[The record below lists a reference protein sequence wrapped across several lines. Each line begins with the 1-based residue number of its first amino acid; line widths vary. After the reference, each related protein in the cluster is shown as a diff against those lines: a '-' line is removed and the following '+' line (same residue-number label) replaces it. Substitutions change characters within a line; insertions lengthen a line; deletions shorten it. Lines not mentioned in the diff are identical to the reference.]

1 MSLAKKALNLVSTER
16 ELAKRSREPS
26 STNSNMMATMDIKI
40 RVMTPATEALP
51 APSTTTASVMVAK
64 IIEVTAMTDMASSRE
79 EAASTRLF
87 STNRSEE
94 SNQRLVAVKADTVV
108 KMASAVLLVMARRPV
123 LVV

>member
-108 KMASAVLLVMARRPV
+108 KMASAVLLVMARRPI